1 MLVLRTKSVWLPRIM
16 AAMLLVFT
24 IDVAV
29 AASCCP
35 LNAGIETDSAAVNST
50 MPDGA
55 AACPQSDDSS
65 GQMGH
70 DTCCLACV
78 VMLPVWEI
86 PVIDTVAQSFSSPF
100 TYVDPS
106 AGLEPPYRPPI
117 KHLR

>member
-1 MLVLRTKSVWLPRIM
+1 MAVFRAKSVWLPRIM
-16 AAMLLVFT
+16 AAVLLVFT

-35 LNAGIETDSAAVNST
+35 LNTGIETDSAAVSST

-55 AACPQSDDSS
+55 ACPQSDDAS

-70 DTCCLACV
+70 NTCCLACV
-78 VMLPVWEI
+78 VMLPVWQL
-86 PVIDTVAQSFSSPF
+86 PVIDAVAQSFSASL
-100 TYVDPS
+100 TYINPS
-106 AGLEPPYRPPI
+106 SGLEPPYRPPI

>member
-1 MLVLRTKSVWLPRIM
+1 MAVFREKSVWLPRIM

-29 AASCCP
+29 AATCCP
-35 LNAGIETDSAAVNST
+35 LDAGMEANSALVNPT
-50 MPDGA
+50 MPDGTE
-55 AACPQSDDSS
+55 CPQNDDFS

-78 VMLPVWEI
+78 VMLPVWNI
-86 PVIDTVAQSFSSPF
+86 PVIDSVAQSFSSPL
-100 TYVDPS
+100 TYINPS

-117 KHLR
+117 KHLH

>member
-1 MLVLRTKSVWLPRIM
+1 MAALRAKSVWLPRIM

-35 LNAGIETDSAAVNST
+35 LNTGMDADSAAVNST

-55 AACPQSDDSS
+55 VCPQSENSS

-78 VMLPVWEI
+78 VMLPVWQL
-86 PVIDTVAQSFSSPF
+86 PVIDTVAQSFNSPL
-100 TYVDPS
+100 TYINPS

-117 KHLR
+117 KHLH